1 MSAITRNCLEP
12 GCRCTVT
19 RPHLM
24 CVGHWQA
31 LPKEA
36 RQEVQIRLRG
46 WGSPE
51 AAIEFLSTY
60 LRGRKAAAQ

>member
-12 GCRCTVT
+12 GCRCAVT

-24 CVGHWQA
+24 CVSHWQA
-31 LPKEA
+31 LAKDV

-46 WGSPE
+46 WGS
-51 AAIEFLSTY
+51 SD
-60 LRGRKAAAQ
+60 AAAEYLSQHMRSRRVAQ